1 MYRIFYTVCGGQGQ
15 GISPSKWLE
24 AGRGQSGPCRW
35 KIGEVPGRKWT
46 DLVRPVKE
54 GPRQKGS
61 RVKELFLFCFFY
73 SMCLHCSAAAL
84 VQGDS

>member
-1 MYRIFYTVCGGQGQ
+1 MCGGQGQ